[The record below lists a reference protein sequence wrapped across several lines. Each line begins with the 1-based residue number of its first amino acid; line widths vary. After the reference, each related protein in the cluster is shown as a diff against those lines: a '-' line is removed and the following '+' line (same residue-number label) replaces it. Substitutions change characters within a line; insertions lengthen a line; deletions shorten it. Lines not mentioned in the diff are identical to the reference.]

1 MQFFELQGE
10 LRSDL
15 GKKATIALRNEG
27 KVPCVLYGGE
37 GNVHFS
43 VLEKDLQKLLYTP
56 IVYIVKVNV
65 GGKSHEAVMREIQ
78 FHPVSDRV
86 LHIDFYQI
94 SEDKPVIMEVPVK
107 LQGFAEGV
115 QAGGKLS
122 LVVRKLKVKSIPANL
137 PGELVLDV
145 TNLGLGK
152 SIKVKDLSY
161 DNFEIVNAKEVVVA
175 QIKLTRAAR
184 AAAQEGGK

>member
-1 MQFFELQGE
+1 MQIFELKGE

-15 GKKATIALRNEG
+15 GKKATNALRAEG
-27 KVPCVLYGGE
+27 KVPCVLYGGQE
-37 GNVHFS
+37 NVHFA
-43 VLEKDLQKLLYTP
+43 VAEKDLQKLLYTP

-65 GGKSHEAVMREIQ
+65 GDQCYEAVMREIQ
-78 FHPVSDRV
+78 FHPVTDRV

-94 SEDKPVIMEVPVK
+94 FKNKPVVMEIPVK

-115 QAGGKLS
+115 QSGGKLS
-122 LVVRKLKVKSIPANL
+122 LVVRKLKVKALPANL

-145 TNLGLGK
+145 TSLGLGK

-161 DNFEIVNAKEVVVA
+161 DDFEIVNAREVVVA

-184 AAAQEGGK
+184 AAAQEGK